1 MPFSHSPD
9 YPYTLGGTFQ
19 YTDANNIE
27 NGVAGAYTELESI
40 TANDATA
47 LPSSNGPFT
56 LASFINYLTTLIKSI
71 VGGAHWY
78 SAVPTSLT
86 SLSAGKAD
94 LSGAT
99 FTGGVSAT
107 VFTATSQGLVVSGAN
122 QGVELGAKG
131 SSNTPYI
138 DLNSSGFSN
147 DYDVRMIASGG
158 TNATNGAGTLNIAA
172 SVLQRNGNKVMDT
185 GNDGA
190 GSLFDADL
198 LDGVQGAGY
207 AAVGT
212 HSAGQTII
220 SYGTGVPASLAANEI
235 YIQLS

>member
-172 SVLQRNGNKVMDT
+172 SVLHVAGPRLLPSCSTPTASTCSAAPGP
-185 GNDGA
+185 GCGA
-190 GSLFDADL
+190 
-198 LDGVQGAGY
+198 
-207 AAVGT
+207 
-212 HSAGQTII
+212 SAR
-220 SYGTGVPASLAANEI
+220 
-235 YIQLS
+235 

>member
-40 TANDATA
+40 TANDGTA

-56 LASFINYLTTLIKSI
+56 LANFINYLTTLIKSI

-86 SLSAGKAD
+86 SLSTGKAD
-94 LSGAT
+94 LSGST

-107 VFTATSQGLVVSGAN
+107 IFTATSQGLVVSGAN
-122 QGVELGAKG
+122 QGVELGAKA
-131 SSNTPYI
+131 SANTPYI
-138 DLNSSGFSN
+138 DLNSSGNSN
-147 DYDVRMIASGG
+147 DYDVRVIASGG
-158 TNATNGAGTLNIAA
+158 TASSGNGTLNIAA
-172 SVLQRNGNKVMDT
+172 AALTRNSNTVWDAA
-185 GNDGA
+185 NDGS
-190 GSLFDADL
+190 GSGLDADK
-198 LDGVQGAGY
+198 LDGVQGSGY
-207 AAVGT
+207 ALVGS
-212 HSAGQTII
+212 HSAGQVII
-220 SYGTGVPASLAANEI
+220 SYGTGVPAALAANEI